1 MTHPFAA
8 SNAPYGPTAPSLDMV
23 PLSAPASDTELTLT
37 CRSFLVLTDGTVSVT
52 TQAGEDR
59 TLTATTGMMITCCIT
74 HVLAA
79 TTSDLLLFQ

>member
-23 PLSAPASDTELTLT
+23 PLEAPASDTALSLP

-52 TQAGEDR
+52 TAAGNDR
-59 TLTATTGMMITCCIT
+59 TFTATSGMMVACCIT

-79 TTSDLLLFQ
+79 TTADILLYQ